1 MARSSKYPPYAKGPK
16 AEGKMKAVMHEWAAG
31 GLHSGSKKGPIVTDQ
46 AQAIAIGLAQARKAA
61 RRGYRARA

>member
-1 MARSSKYPPYAKGPK
+1 
-16 AEGKMKAVMHEWAAG
+16 MKAVMHEWAAG